1 MEIHGIVKE
10 DFSWEPSDESI
21 GTPELGADSLSAM
34 DGSLWTGRSEE
45 FGDEFGDT

>member
-34 DGSLWTGRSEE
+34 DGSL
-45 FGDEFGDT
+45 